1 METFW
6 FSRLPLRRAY
16 ESAYDSDFWFLK
28 GYERSSDSASVASE
42 NQPNIRDVMPNLVKI
57 LGSLLLA

>member
-6 FSRLPLRRAY
+6 IFRLPLRRAY

-28 GYERSSDSASVASE
+28 GHERSSDSAYDSDSASVVSE
-42 NQPNIRDVMPNLVKI
+42 NQPYIRDAMPNEF
-57 LGSLLLA
+57 S